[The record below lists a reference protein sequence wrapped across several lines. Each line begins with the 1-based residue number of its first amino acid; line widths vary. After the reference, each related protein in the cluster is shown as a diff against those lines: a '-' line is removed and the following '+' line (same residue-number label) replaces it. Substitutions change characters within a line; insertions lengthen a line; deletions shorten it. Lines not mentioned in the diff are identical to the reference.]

1 MRSHGVDLTIS
12 PRSAR
17 GGYNSGLREV
27 RVGMGESVGV
37 RVRVKVSANVNG
49 CECKYECEV

>member
-1 MRSHGVDLTIS
+1 MRSHGVGLKNS

-17 GGYNSGLREV
+17 GGYKIGLREV
-27 RVGMGESVGV
+27 RVGVGESVGV